1 MKNKRFPV
9 KAIFLVINHLAI
21 AGLTAGILI
30 FFGYMAFVSYRGDK
44 VNFDYEDSYTFDQ
57 TYEEYWY
64 SAAQYINLREMLEVD
79 GEFAIDREM
88 ELPIHFNEDETI
100 IVKYRLEDI
109 IRWANQG
116 LDGYEEAVEDL
127 QEEATEVTEE
137 EDSVPVENTYEPA
150 WLWKLEERFFPV
162 NYESLEA
169 IVEQHGLSNEESNT
183 LYTSVQDQIHY
194 VAECVEDYHRLKMD
208 LDRENTNFRYFVR
221 RGDGAVFTNLS
232 TFDKAAAET
241 EIKDLGRYYF
251 WNSATAEAE
260 SDFSESSIMKIQ
272 REALQMNWLSY
283 SESSIP
289 YGTDKGSWDILTG
302 VDTEFPVKDRFA
314 ENFRAFEQFQPL
326 YNTGIFLTLISLI
339 LYVASFIELTSMAG
353 WKPGVEEIELKGM
366 DHWKTEIALI
376 FFGIL
381 AAGLFVMDIWC
392 CDLINV
398 CFARDIGRIWL
409 CAAIAAVAA
418 VLSNAG
424 LLIGWLSLVRRI
436 KARTLWKNSI
446 IYSLSQGIQEC
457 WDARTVT
464 VKTLLGFGIYCLINS
479 LLWIW
484 AFEEG
489 VALVIVIIFNVAAGV
504 LLLRQAVQRQQ
515 IKEGIERIA
524 TGELGYKLNEAA
536 MAGDERYLAQAVN
549 NIGDGIAHAV
559 EKSLKSERLKAD
571 LITNVSHDIKTPLT
585 SIINYVDLLK
595 RENIPDEKVQGYIRI
610 LDEKSQRLKTLT
622 EDLVEASKV
631 SSGNVKLEFAK
642 MDFVE
647 LINQTN
653 GEFSEKFEAKGL
665 QLLTGLPKEP
675 VYIRADGRRIWRVL
689 ENLYNNVA
697 KYAMPGSRVY
707 ADLKTKDGNVTFT
720 LKNMSE
726 QPLNFAAEELTERF
740 VRGDVS
746 RTTEGSGLG
755 LSIAKNLTE
764 LQKGTFEIYLDGD
777 LFRVTVTFPGI
788 N

>member
-1 MKNKRFPV
+1 
-9 KAIFLVINHLAI
+9 
-21 AGLTAGILI
+21 
-30 FFGYMAFVSYRGDK
+30 
-44 VNFDYEDSYTFDQ
+44 
-57 TYEEYWY
+57 
-64 SAAQYINLREMLEVD
+64 
-79 GEFAIDREM
+79 
-88 ELPIHFNEDETI
+88 
-100 IVKYRLEDI
+100 
-109 IRWANQG
+109 
-116 LDGYEEAVEDL
+116 
-127 QEEATEVTEE
+127 
-137 EDSVPVENTYEPA
+137 
-150 WLWKLEERFFPV
+150 
-162 NYESLEA
+162 
-169 IVEQHGLSNEESNT
+169 
-183 LYTSVQDQIHY
+183 
-194 VAECVEDYHRLKMD
+194 
-208 LDRENTNFRYFVR
+208 
-221 RGDGAVFTNLS
+221 
-232 TFDKAAAET
+232 
-241 EIKDLGRYYF
+241 
-251 WNSATAEAE
+251 
-260 SDFSESSIMKIQ
+260 
-272 REALQMNWLSY
+272 MNWLSY
-283 SESSIP
+283 SESSVP
-289 YGTDKGSWDILTG
+289 YGTDNGSWDILTG
-302 VDTEFPVKDRFA
+302 VDTAFPVKDRFA

-326 YNTGIFLTLISLI
+326 YNTGIYLTGFSLI
-339 LYVASFIELTSMAG
+339 LYIGSFISLTSMAG
-353 WKPGVEEIELKGM
+353 WKPGTEVIVLKGI

-381 AAGLFVMDIWC
+381 AAGLFAMDIWC
-392 CDLINV
+392 CELINE
-398 CFARDIGRIWL
+398 CFARDIGRVWL

-446 IYSLSQGIQEC
+446 IYSLSQGLQEC

-464 VKTLLGFGIYCLINS
+464 VKTLIGFGIYCLINS
-479 LLWIW
+479 LFWIW

-489 VALVIVIIFNVAAGV
+489 FALIIVILFNVAAGV

-524 TGELGYKLNEAA
+524 AGELEYKINENV

-549 NIGDGIAHAV
+549 NIGDGLAHAV

-707 ADLKTKDGNVTFT
+707 VDLKTEDGNAIFT

-764 LQKGTFEIYLDGD
+764 LQKGTFDVYLDGD
-777 LFRVTVTFPGI
+777 LFRVTVTFPGT